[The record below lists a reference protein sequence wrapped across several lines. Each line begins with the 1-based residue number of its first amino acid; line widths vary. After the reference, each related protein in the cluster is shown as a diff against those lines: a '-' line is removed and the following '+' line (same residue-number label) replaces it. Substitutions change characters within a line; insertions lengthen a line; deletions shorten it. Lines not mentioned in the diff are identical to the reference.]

1 MNISQ
6 VVPVLWVRREHV
18 SSEYHTYKKEDFKYL
33 SKLLTSTIDENIKT
47 AELLSYGL
55 FDVD

>member
-6 VVPVLWVRREHV
+6 VIPVLWVRREHV
-18 SSEYHTYKKEDFKYL
+18 TSEYHTYNKDKFKYL

-55 FDVD
+55 FNVD